1 MNNEWFER
9 CALFLEKKIND
20 EPNNVEFVKAYVSL
34 IKQKTKFDIAC
45 FSQTKNA
52 QENCNNSELINK
64 TQQVAPVEIAEI
76 PIVPNPQWG
85 S

>member
-45 FSQTKNA
+45 FSQTENA
-52 QENCNNSELINK
+52 QEDCNNNEL
-64 TQQVAPVEIAEI
+64 TDTSRQVGPAKI
-76 PIVPNPQWG
+76 PIVPTPQWG